1 MKTWLD
7 NDLWHVLVFSLF
19 SGTKRKAEERRGA
32 GGKAG
37 AGSIIMG
44 GPVGFMLQ
52 RAITCVYRART
63 HTLFPLV
70 NKDVCL

>member
-1 MKTWLD
+1 MREKASCLNSSSSGERWECMKTWLD

-19 SGTKRKAEERRGA
+19 SGTKRKAEERRGV

-44 GPVGFMLQ
+44 GPVSFMLQ
-52 RAITCVYRART
+52 
-63 HTLFPLV
+63 
-70 NKDVCL
+70 

>member
-1 MKTWLD
+1 MFKQQQLGGEVGVHE
-7 NDLWHVLVFSLF
+7 NLVFSLF

-44 GPVGFMLQ
+44 GPVSFMLQ
-52 RAITCVYRART
+52 
-63 HTLFPLV
+63 
-70 NKDVCL
+70 